1 MTHRGCNLMHL
12 SECGHWSCDDRHTLR
27 SYHAH
32 DNAEARSLARFVAS
46 HCSVELEGSIGNLFS
61 RFAPVKSVRFH
72 MFFFHIASLVL
83 FHCWWFLPN
92 NGLICANIDP
102 RKKEPWIGV
111 VQCFW
116 PINRSGFSMREWILH
131 KMTKM
136 LATSNFPH
144 PNDWQIFDYLSMAT
158 SQNIRVLMTPNGR
171 LLVHLPHPKIMF
183 HGFHHAGA
191 TQREVQPDENVFSQ
205 LRSWMVC
212 FFF

>member
-1 MTHRGCNLMHL
+1 ML
-12 SECGHWSCDDRHTLR
+12 SSSFTGGHWSCDDRHTLR

-32 DNAEARSLARFVAS
+32 DNAEAGSLARFV
-46 HCSVELEGSIGNLFS
+46 HCLPVFGWVR
-61 RFAPVKSVRFH
+61 RFYRQFVFQVCTCQSVRFH
-72 MFFFHIASLVL
+72 MFFFISPVL
-83 FHCWWFLPN
+83 FCFTVD
-92 NGLICANIDP
+92 GSFQTTDSFVETLIP
-102 RKKEPWIGV
+102 RTKEPWIGV